1 MKIKKYLVAAITA
14 AFTFSAQADEGMWLL
29 QLMKQQ
35 NSIDMMKKQGLKLE
49 ADDLYN
55 PNGVSLKD
63 AVGIFGGGCTGE
75 IISPEG
81 LILTN
86 HHCGYSSIQQHS
98 SVEHDYLTDGFW
110 AKSRAEELPTPG
122 LKFRFVHRITDITDL
137 INSRIKAGEVN
148 EYEAMTVPFL
158 NKVAKEELEK
168 SDLKGKPGIEVRAL
182 PFYAGNKY
190 YLFYYKVYND
200 VRMVAA
206 PPSSVGKFGG
216 ETDNWMWPRHTGDFS
231 MFRIYADKN
240 GEPAEYSA
248 ENVPL
253 KTPKFFPISL
263 KGLNEGD
270 YAMIMG
276 FPGSTERYLTQSEV
290 RQRMTAINQA
300 MIDMRT
306 VYLDV
311 LKKYMRQSDKT
322 RIQYATKFAGSSNY
336 WKNSIGMNKAIVDN
350 NVLETKAEQEK
361 RFAAF
366 AQGNPEYEGV
376 VDKIDALVEKMTP
389 ALRRTEYIY
398 EALNGAIEFGCP
410 PALMDKMKQA
420 IETKNDSL
428 FQATKK
434 QLETMYDDIYNKDY
448 DPEVDRAV
456 AKAILPALAKALT
469 PEELPVFYQTIEKEY
484 KGNYDAYVDDLFDTS
499 ILGSRDNFDK
509 FLKKPSVKAIDHD
522 MATAYSRAKLEAIK
536 TAATERGKF
545 SQELNLLHK
554 AYIRGLGEMKQ
565 SVPSYPDANFTI
577 RLTYGNVKSYNP
589 KDGVHYKYFTTTNG
603 ILEKEDPENPEFTV
617 PAKLKELILKK
628 DFGRYAMADGTM
640 PVCFLTTNDI
650 TGGNSGSPVIDGEG
664 RLIGCAFDGNW
675 ESLSGDISFDNS
687 LQRCIALD
695 IRYMLFILDKLGGC
709 SHLINEM
716 NIVE

>member
-1 MKIKKYLVAAITA
+1 MNVKKYFVAAFA
-14 AFTFSAQADEGMWLL
+14 ALMTCAAQADEGMWLL
-29 QLMKQQ
+29 QLLKEQ
-35 NSIDMMKKQGLKLE
+35 NSIELMKKQGLKLE

-86 HHCGYSSIQQHS
+86 HHCGYASIQQHS

-110 AKSRAEELPTPG
+110 AMSRAEELPTPG
-122 LKFRFVHRITDITDL
+122 LKFRFVHRIVDITDL
-137 INSRIKAGEVN
+137 VNQKVKAGEVD
-148 EYEAMTVPFL
+148 ETTAMTSPFL
-158 NKVAKEELEK
+158 RKIAQEELAK
-168 SDLKGKPGIEVRAL
+168 SDLNGKPGIVAQAL
-182 PFYAGNKY
+182 PFYAGNKF
-190 YLFYYKVYND
+190 YLIYYKVYSD

-231 MFRIYADKN
+231 IFRIYADKN

-248 ENVPL
+248 DNVPL
-253 KTPKFFPISL
+253 KTPKFLPISI

-290 RQRMTAINQA
+290 RQMMTAQNQA

-311 LKKYMRQSDKT
+311 LKKYMRESDKI
-322 RIQYATKFAGSSNY
+322 RIQYANKFAGSSNY

-350 NVLETKAEQEK
+350 DVLGTKAEQEK
-361 RFAAF
+361 KFAAF
-366 AQGNPEYEGV
+366 AQGKPEYEGV
-376 VDKIDALVEKMTP
+376 VEKIDAIVEKATP
-389 ALRRTEYIY
+389 ILRRFMY
-398 EALNGAIEFGCP
+398 LNEGLRTIEFGCP
-410 PALMDKMKQA
+410 PAVMDKIKEA
-420 IETKNDSL
+420 LETKNDSL
-428 FQATKK
+428 LEVGKK
-434 QLETMYDDIYNKDY
+434 QLEAAYENIHNKDY
-448 DPEVDRAV
+448 SPMVDEAV
-456 AKAILPALAKALT
+456 AIAVLPALAQKLK
-469 PEELPVFYQTIEKEY
+469 PEELPDCYRLIVGEY
-484 KGNYDAYVDDLFDTS
+484 KGRFVQEMFNNS
-499 ILGSRDNFDK
+499 ILSSRENLDR
-509 FLKKPSVKAIDHD
+509 FLKKPTVKAIEKDL
-522 MATAYSRAKLEAIK
+522 ATIYSRSKLAKLQE
-536 TAATERGKF
+536 TAQELAQATEG
-545 SQELNLLHK
+545 LDLLHK
-554 AYIRGLGEMKQ
+554 AYIRGLNEMNLPT
-565 SVPSYPDANFTI
+565 PSYPDANFTI

-589 KDGVHYKYFTTTNG
+589 KDGVHYKYFTTTDG
-603 ILEKEDPENPEFTV
+603 ILQKEDPENPEFVV
-617 PAKLKELILKK
+617 PAKLKELIQKK

-664 RLIGCAFDGNW
+664 NLIGCAFDGNW
-675 ESLSGDISFDNS
+675 ESLSGDINFDDN

-695 IRYMLFILDKLGGC
+695 IRYMLFILEKLGGC
-709 SHLINEM
+709 KHLIDEM
-716 NIVE
+716 TIIE